1 MIQSKEYTGS
11 VKKKKKMEN
20 AMALI
25 AIVKLPLPLSFKP
38 LDGGLTE
45 RAFKRHDRPT

>member
-25 AIVKLPLPLSFKP
+25 AIVKLPQS
-38 LDGGLTE
+38 GLVQ
-45 RAFKRHDRPT
+45 RPRQAEVAAII